1 MTDRS
6 SNPRIPQAHR
16 ILLVR
21 HAQSQVDPGRE
32 ASEWTL
38 TSEGQAA
45 ARRLTALAIFE
56 RVGGFYAGP
65 EPKMLA
71 TLAPVA
77 ALYGKAVQ
85 PEAAFGETR
94 SAGWLG
100 EEAFLGVVRRL
111 FATPDQPPAE
121 GWESGSAAAARF
133 ADGIERLCIQ
143 HEPVVH
149 AGHALPG
156 TFAIASGGRALVS
169 YLAHLLSLDADHA
182 FDVWRRLRMPDL
194 AVVDLVPERE
204 PRLVIPFGTLGV

>member
-16 ILLVR
+16 VLLVR
-21 HAQSQVDPGRE
+21 HAQSQVDPERE
-32 ASEWTL
+32 ASEWIL
-38 TSEGQAA
+38 SSEGQAA

-56 RVGGFYAGP
+56 RVAAFYAGP
-65 EPKMLA
+65 EPKLLA

-77 ALYGKAVQ
+77 AVYGKAVQ
-85 PEAAFGETR
+85 PESAFGETR

-100 EEAFLGVVRRL
+100 EEAFLGAVRRL
-111 FATPDQPPAE
+111 FAMPDQPPAE
-121 GWESGSAAAARF
+121 GWEPASAAATRLA
-133 ADGIERLCIQ
+133 AGVERLCAR